1 MGRLATV
8 GVGCPSGMAN
18 RCVSWSNVAGGP
30 CWCPSRVRCNTTS
43 ERFVLR
49 LVQVSDLECV
59 TQFRNTRCWSIEQV
73 VRFRSDA
80 NGL

>member
-1 MGRLATV
+1 VRRLAAI
-8 GVGCPSGMAN
+8 GVWCPSGMAN
-18 RCVSWSNVAGGP
+18 RCVPWSDVARGP

-49 LVQVSDLECV
+49 LIQVSDLECIA
-59 TQFRNTRCWSIEQV
+59 QFRDAGCGRIEQV
-73 VRFRSDA
+73 IRFRSNA